1 MFGDAWQQEL
11 KVHSAADGGGGE
23 NEDSKDTNAEQ
34 DGPSR
39 L

>member
-11 KVHSAADGGGGE
+11 KVHSAADGGGD
-23 NEDSKDTNAEQ
+23 EDNKDTNAEQ

>member
-11 KVHSAADGGGGE
+11 KVHSAADGGGGD
-23 NEDSKDTNAEQ
+23 EDSKDTNAEQ